1 MKKPLPR
8 ALDILTVLLN
18 ALIIGLAA
26 LALAAQALSCWR

>member
-18 ALIIGLAA
+18 ALIIGLAV
-26 LALAAQALSCWR
+26 LALGIQVLWLQN